1 MNKEELT
8 EISENKETVN
18 PTQPEKEKPIDL
30 WIEDEGQ
37 MLSQGILECVN
48 KSPLPLSVK
57 KIVLSNLFTE
67 IINTYNKNITA
78 QREAYENQKSE

>member
-1 MNKEELT
+1 MKKEEIT
-8 EISENKETVN
+8 EIPEDKETIN
-18 PTQPEKEKPIDL
+18 PPQPEKEKPIDL
-30 WIEDEGQ
+30 WIEDESQ

-67 IINTYNKNITA
+67 IISTYNKNITT
-78 QREAYENQKSE
+78 QREAYDNQMSE